1 MTLVGL
7 RGDAGELQSIVLGR
21 ESVSW
26 NPCPISMDATC
37 SIVVIDDHRLIAEGC
52 QSEFARA
59 GLPWRVSW
67 SRSLS
72 EVQWPE
78 GRTLVILDL
87 RLNDD
92 TRPAQ
97 VIGDL
102 TDRPVPVV
110 VYTSGEA
117 PDLIRA
123 AGRLDDGSRIALF
136 KEAARDGL
144 ISYYE

>member
-1 MTLVGL
+1 
-7 RGDAGELQSIVLGR
+7 
-21 ESVSW
+21 
-26 NPCPISMDATC
+26 MDATC

-87 RLNDD
+87 RLNDG

-97 VIGDL
+97 VIRDL

-117 PDLIRA
+117 PYLIRA